1 MFDFFKKNKVAFV
14 IPVYPP
20 HFLYAFQLL
29 NSWYKFNIY
38 KTSDIYFVFTNE
50 KEERELR
57 KIRND
62 LKSIIIPENL
72 RIFKNRGI
80 INIKKIYGISVLHR
94 EYKYLITLDAESE
107 FTNSINVYSVCKDFF
122 SKKILIGNN
131 VVGPKKEF
139 IDKIKESCK
148 MFYDKDIIKNI
159 GSELYLWFN
168 QPCIY
173 DSDNIYDFLKTT
185 DLLSIKSIAK
195 LCWFDFD
202 YYIYM
207 YYLQIREHF
216 RVVDIGIDSPL
227 GAFEVPFIY
236 LKIKNKLYKKIPI
249 YMCSRSSY
257 YYFNNIYLFLLIHKD
272 R

>member
-1 MFDFFKKNKVAFV
+1 
-14 IPVYPP
+14 
-20 HFLYAFQLL
+20 
-29 NSWYKFNIY
+29 
-38 KTSDIYFVFTNE
+38 
-50 KEERELR
+50 
-57 KIRND
+57 
-62 LKSIIIPENL
+62 
-72 RIFKNRGI
+72 
-80 INIKKIYGISVLHR
+80 
-94 EYKYLITLDAESE
+94 
-107 FTNSINVYSVCKDFF
+107 
-122 SKKILIGNN
+122 
-131 VVGPKKEF
+131 
-139 IDKIKESCK
+139 

-173 DSDNIYDFLKTT
+173 DSDNVYDFLKTT

-257 YYFNNIYLFLLIHKD
+257 YYFNDIYLFLLIHKD